1 MPRTSDPHP
10 QTVAGNLA
18 ALPPAL
24 APLCDQKRWLVWRW
38 TRGKNGKWTKP
49 PFRAAQ
55 PDQHAANNDP
65 ETWSDHGAAAA
76 AVSAG
81 HAHGIGFALPGSDIS
96 AVDLDRCRNIDG
108 TLDAWAQAIVDSA
121 PGAYLEVTVSGTG
134 VRIIGTGAGA
144 PVHRKFT
151 VRNGREGAAVELY
164 RGAIRY
170 ITVSGTE
177 IGNCNQVGNIDG
189 LIDSLLAEH
198 DRAEHGRAN
207 GGAKA
212 NGAGANGD
220 DDIDRLIR
228 NGAPEGQRSEAFNRV
243 IWSLAATGASV
254 DEIVTEL
261 ERYPGGIAE
270 KYAGRLAVEVE
281 RCWRKWA
288 QCRSNDRRGDRR
300 QADGENT
307 ATLRRANTIKPESI
321 DWAWPN
327 RFAFGKLALLA
338 GDPGLGKSSLLFEI
352 AALHSIGGAFPCG
365 EGNARRCEAIVLT
378 AEDGLADTVVPRLM
392 AAGADLS
399 KVHIL
404 TGTKMANSEVEN
416 HFDLTRDVAALR
428 RALADHPNVKVLII
442 DPLTAY
448 LGATNA
454 KENAEIRNALAP
466 LVKLIEEAG
475 VLCIGNTHLNK
486 REGTKAAYRILDSI
500 AFTAVGRLV
509 HLVIKDADNPDNRKF
524 ICDKTN
530 IGHRPLGL
538 TFIIQPHDITSSK
551 GEVIGTSRICWGT
564 SYIDETADQA
574 MTVDDKNPTMTDA
587 AVEFLKIVLADGPM
601 AVADIEREAWAA
613 RELSESQ
620 HLADSKPFRSACR
633 RLGIVTRKL
642 GLEGGWQWSL
652 PSQDRR

>member
-307 ATLRRANTIKPESI
+307 ATLRRADIIEPESI

-338 GDPGLGKSSLLFEI
+338 GRSRSRQIEP
-352 AALHSIGGAFPCG
+352 
-365 EGNARRCEAIVLT
+365 
-378 AEDGLADTVVPRLM
+378 
-392 AAGADLS
+392 
-399 KVHIL
+399 
-404 TGTKMANSEVEN
+404 
-416 HFDLTRDVAALR
+416 ALR
-428 RALADHPNVKVLII
+428 DRGAAQHWRRLPVWRGQRSAL
-442 DPLTAY
+442 
-448 LGATNA
+448 
-454 KENAEIRNALAP
+454 R
-466 LVKLIEEAG
+466 
-475 VLCIGNTHLNK
+475 
-486 REGTKAAYRILDSI
+486 
-500 AFTAVGRLV
+500 
-509 HLVIKDADNPDNRKF
+509 
-524 ICDKTN
+524 
-530 IGHRPLGL
+530 GHRPHG
-538 TFIIQPHDITSSK
+538 
-551 GEVIGTSRICWGT
+551 
-564 SYIDETADQA
+564 
-574 MTVDDKNPTMTDA
+574 
-587 AVEFLKIVLADGPM
+587 
-601 AVADIEREAWAA
+601 
-613 RELSESQ
+613 
-620 HLADSKPFRSACR
+620 
-633 RLGIVTRKL
+633 
-642 GLEGGWQWSL
+642 
-652 PSQDRR
+652 

>member
-307 ATLRRANTIKPESI
+307 ATLRRANTIEPESI

-574 MTVDDKNPTMTDA
+574 IRWT
-587 AVEFLKIVLADGPM
+587 
-601 AVADIEREAWAA
+601 
-613 RELSESQ
+613 
-620 HLADSKPFRSACR
+620 
-633 RLGIVTRKL
+633 TRI
-642 GLEGGWQWSL
+642 
-652 PSQDRR
+652 PR

>member
-307 ATLRRANTIKPESI
+307 ATLRRANTIEPESI

-404 TGTKMANSEVEN
+404 TRTKMANSEVEN

>member
-307 ATLRRANTIKPESI
+307 ATLRRANTIEPESI

-564 SYIDETADQA
+564 SYIDDTADQA

>member
-307 ATLRRANTIKPESI
+307 ATLRRANTIEPESI